1 MRRGLDLERAA
12 RKSTM
17 ASSPPVGRCRSVRSH
32 VDWARASSDVGQALQ
47 RLAGA
52 HALVL
57 QPASGEV
64 LMANPF
70 SAVPTA
76 FVVSSAGRSWWG
88 NCIWDGL
95 GILAMLGADGSVATA
110 CPDCGEALTLSVRN
124 GRVEGDPC
132 LAHFAVPARSWW
144 DDVVFT

>member
-1 MRRGLDLERAA
+1 VDDPLDLGVRQAVYDGFINDGRAPTIGDICRRVGAGEAAVRAA
-12 RKSTM
+12 LR
-17 ASSPPVGRCRSVRSH
+17 
-32 VDWARASSDVGQALQ
+32 
-47 RLAGA
+47 RLAGS

-57 QPASGEV
+57 QPESGEV

-76 FVVSSAGRSWWG
+76 FAVGSHDRSWWG

-110 CPDCGEALTLSVRN
+110 CPDCGEALTLRVRN
-124 GRVEGDPC
+124 GLVEGDPS
-132 LAHFAVPARSWW
+132 LAHFAVPAREWW
-144 DDVVFT
+144 QNIVFA

>member
-1 MRRGLDLERAA
+1 MNEALDLDVRREIYEGFLTTGRALTIGEIA
-12 RKSTM
+12 RRLGRRDLE
-17 ASSPPVGRCRSVRSH
+17 VGE
-32 VDWARASSDVGQALQ
+32 ALQ

-57 QPASGEV
+57 QPASGDV

-124 GRVEGDPC
+124 GRVDGDSC

>member
-1 MRRGLDLERAA
+1 MSEALDLEVRREVYDGFLTADRALTIGEIA
-12 RKSTM
+12 HRLGRRDQE
-17 ASSPPVGRCRSVRSH
+17 VG
-32 VDWARASSDVGQALQ
+32 DALR

-57 QPASGEV
+57 QPASGDV

-110 CPDCGEALTLSVRN
+110 CPDCGEALTLRVRN
-124 GRVEGDPC
+124 GLVEGDPS